1 MSTVGF
7 KKVDAKISTSNVT
20 KSAVVQ
26 VGLDEKTAKNSRGL
40 NVLLNKCLLSKKKE
54 TLLYIFLVN
63 KRANELSHLK
73 LLNSSAL

>member
-40 NVLLNKCLLSKKKE
+40 NVLLNKCLLSKKKRLFF
-54 TLLYIFLVN
+54 TYFW
-63 KRANELSHLK
+63 
-73 LLNSSAL
+73 